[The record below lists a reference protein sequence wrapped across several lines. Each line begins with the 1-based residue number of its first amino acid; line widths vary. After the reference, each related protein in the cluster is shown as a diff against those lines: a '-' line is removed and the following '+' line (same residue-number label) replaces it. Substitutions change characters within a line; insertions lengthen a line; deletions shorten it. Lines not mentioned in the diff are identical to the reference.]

1 MERLREPAFR
11 CEHREEHPG
20 NGGPVLAA
28 GWSHT
33 NAAAETHRR
42 LHFGRAACA
51 GKAGLHGNEASWL
64 TLLRCSVLL
73 PPPRGGWVSEA
84 AGRTIQVG
92 KGPSVLKAGVL
103 RWSAGVFFSFLSGQ
117 KALAEF
123 VAPVYRPWSHSCHS
137 AH

>member
-1 MERLREPAFR
+1 M
-11 CEHREEHPG
+11 
-20 NGGPVLAA
+20 
-28 GWSHT
+28 
-33 NAAAETHRR
+33 
-42 LHFGRAACA
+42 
-51 GKAGLHGNEASWL
+51 
-64 TLLRCSVLL
+64 
-73 PPPRGGWVSEA
+73 
-84 AGRTIQVG
+84 G